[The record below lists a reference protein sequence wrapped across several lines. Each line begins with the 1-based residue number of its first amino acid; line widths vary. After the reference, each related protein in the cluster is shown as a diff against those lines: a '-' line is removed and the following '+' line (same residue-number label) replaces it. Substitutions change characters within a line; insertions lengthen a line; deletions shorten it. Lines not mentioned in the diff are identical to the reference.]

1 MVVESVFWKNEKTR
15 SVASWIVNTPEV
27 QVSARNF
34 VRDNPDAPIIYRA
47 WVKAEGMQKVKTPE
61 GIEVLDLELHFGQL
75 SEVLHTLRID

>member
-1 MVVESVFWKNEKTR
+1 MVVESVFWKIEKTR

-27 QVSARNF
+27 QASARNF